1 MGGSPQ
7 ADLVRKCRYGSPKR
21 DFACTQFRKSVLQ
34 PIAYLVRYTTGMDLQ
49 NAILLV
55 PSSENLICYLLLI
68 S

>member
-1 MGGSPQ
+1 MGGSSQ
-7 ADLVRKCRYGSPKR
+7 ADLVRNCRYGSPKR
-21 DFACTQFRKSVLQ
+21 DFACTQFRKPVLQ
-34 PIAYLVRYTTGMDLQ
+34 PIADLVRYTTGMDLQ